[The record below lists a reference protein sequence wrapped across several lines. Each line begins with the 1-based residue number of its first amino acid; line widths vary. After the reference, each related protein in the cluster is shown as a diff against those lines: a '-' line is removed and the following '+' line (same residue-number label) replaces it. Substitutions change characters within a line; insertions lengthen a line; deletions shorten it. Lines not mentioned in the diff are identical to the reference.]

1 MKFKSIAKKVL
12 MIISLIALGQ
22 VVLAQKFNVN
32 WSDKQKLTFEY
43 DDAVVLANGKNILLK
58 KEVRG
63 GSSVFGIGGK
73 VKIKY
78 TLVLADKN
86 MSVLKESEVEIEEKN
101 SVLKGFEKFGNNV
114 FFIYSSYDKST
125 KNTTITAQ
133 KINEETLGLS
143 SVSTIA
149 VFESDSKSDQATA
162 SFWRSSD
169 STKVMLFSEGPER
182 KKENKKIYF
191 TILDN
196 DLKKIWSKDTEL
208 PMLDKYCIIYDFD
221 MSNDG
226 KVYVAVKQYD
236 KEVSRESVRRNSRK
250 VPSYVY
256 KMFIYDQKVPA
267 PKEITFNLNDNFV
280 HGTKIAFNKSGAI
293 TVAGLYKKKYSG
305 NLTGAFY
312 ATIDPLTNAISNP
325 KMVEFPIEMLTLVDK
340 DNFGSDKKSDPGL
353 YDEFRIRNILTR
365 PDGSVD
371 LVSEYYD
378 LDIVTRTSNSGSGVS
393 FGTTRTDYYY
403 YYGDIINSNISKDGK
418 ATFTR
423 IPKNQKA
430 INTQLF
436 LGIYSFIHN
445 NNLVILYN
453 DDKDNVDRDLSKAPD
468 DIMKFK
474 NSVLVAA
481 TVNSKGDLNREA
493 IFSNDDDDY
502 ITIPRSFIKATNNSY
517 IIVAD
522 LFKVFKRRT
531 KYGILTV
538 K

>member
-1 MKFKSIAKKVL
+1 
-12 MIISLIALGQ
+12 
-22 VVLAQKFNVN
+22 
-32 WSDKQKLTFEY
+32 
-43 DDAVVLANGKNILLK
+43 
-58 KEVRG
+58 
-63 GSSVFGIGGK
+63 
-73 VKIKY
+73 
-78 TLVLADKN
+78 
-86 MSVLKESEVEIEEKN
+86 
-101 SVLKGFEKFGNNV
+101 
-114 FFIYSSYDKST
+114 
-125 KNTTITAQ
+125 
-133 KINEETLGLS
+133 
-143 SVSTIA
+143 
-149 VFESDSKSDQATA
+149 
-162 SFWRSSD
+162 
-169 STKVMLFSEGPER
+169 
-182 KKENKKIYF
+182 
-191 TILDN
+191 
-196 DLKKIWSKDTEL
+196 
-208 PMLDKYCIIYDFD
+208 

-312 ATIDPLTNAISNP
+312 ATIDPVTNTISNP
-325 KMVEFPIEMLTLVDK
+325 KMVDFPMEMLTLVDK

-353 YDEFRIRNILTR
+353 YDEFRIRSILTR

-378 LDIVTRTSNSGSGVS
+378 LDIVTRTSNSGGGISVGL
-393 FGTTRTDYYY
+393 TRTDYYY

-423 IPKNQKA
+423 IPKNQMA
-430 INTQLF
+430 INPNLF

-453 DDKDNVDRDLSKAPD
+453 DDKDNVDRDLSKRPD
-468 DIMKFK
+468 DIRKFK
-474 NSVLVAA
+474 NSVLAAA
-481 TVNSKGDLNREA
+481 TVDSKGELKREA

-502 ITIPRSFIKATNNSY
+502 ITLPRNFIKATNNSY

-522 LFKVFKRRT
+522 LLKVFKRRT
-531 KYGILTV
+531 KYGVLTV